1 MRAIEDAFGSVRDDK
16 CFVTFREQDVAFR
29 AHGLV
34 ECEAMAGQD
43 ALRQWIRI
51 AKQGHP
57 NGRCGCLRRDAAL
70 FEFSG
75 EVCCGETVLC
85 VSAGD

>member
-1 MRAIEDAFGSVRDDK
+1 MPTPQNLNGLNVLIFLTDQERAIQHFPPDWAEK
-16 CFVTFREQDVAFR
+16 N
-29 AHGLV
+29 LP
-34 ECEAMAGQD
+34 GQD